1 MYIAI
6 IDYNMGNISSVE
18 NAFKKVG
25 ADVKV
30 TSNTKDINNA
40 GALILPG
47 VGAYRDA
54 YKNLERLDIIETL
67 KENIRKKIFLG
78 ICLGMQLLFEYSME
92 NGRNTGLGILG
103 GSVEKIPSV
112 VKVPHMGWNQ
122 LNILKKESKIFYGIE
137 AEKNFYFIH
146 SYHVIPQNKNII
158 SSTVDYGMDI
168 AASIEYENIYGV
180 QFHPEKSSMN
190 GLKILENFWKIVKEG
205 RS

>member
-18 NAFKKVG
+18 NAFKIVG

-30 TSNTKDINNA
+30 TCNAKDINNA

-78 ICLGMQLLFEYSME
+78 ICLGMQLLFEYSLE
-92 NGRNTGLGILG
+92 DGRNTGLGILG
-103 GSVEKIPSV
+103 GSVEKRPSV
-112 VKVPHMGWNQ
+112 VKAPHIGWNQ
-122 LNILKKESKIFYGIE
+122 LNILKKEGKIFYGIE
-137 AEKNFYFIH
+137 EGKKFFFFHFFYF
-146 SYHVIPQNKNII
+146 VP
-158 SSTVDYGMDI
+158 
-168 AASIEYENIYGV
+168 
-180 QFHPEKSSMN
+180 
-190 GLKILENFWKIVKEG
+190 
-205 RS
+205 